1 MSSRPTPREGRIMI
15 VTYAG
20 RDAMDAAVPARL
32 RRSQGG
38 FPVSDRSGAQT
49 NGNDADGEVVW
60 S

>member
-1 MSSRPTPREGRIMI
+1 MI